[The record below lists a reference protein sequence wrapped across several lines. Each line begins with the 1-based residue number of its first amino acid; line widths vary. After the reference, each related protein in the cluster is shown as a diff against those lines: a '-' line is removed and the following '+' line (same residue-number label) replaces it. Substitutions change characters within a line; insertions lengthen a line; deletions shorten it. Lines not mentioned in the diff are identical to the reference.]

1 MPGPS
6 FRDRFFASRKVA
18 RAVTSPWS
26 IMLAGGVAAVGIL
39 AGIPIVAALPIG
51 AAAYAGRVLMAVP
64 RSTEE
69 RIDPFTVNEPWR
81 RFVQD
86 ALLAR
91 HRFDDVVRRMQ
102 PGPLQDSLSAIADR
116 VHAAVE
122 ESYRIAQRGQA
133 LDRARR
139 DIDVPAIDRGYAE
152 LGASDPNDPVTVQV
166 REALDA
172 QRATAQRLDRVM
184 SEAQS
189 RLRLLDARMDE
200 ALARAIELSAQ
211 SESSAAVG
219 TAGTL
224 GTDVDN
230 LVTEMEA
237 LRQALDETSGT
248 PGGLSA
254 PGGPP

>member
-64 RSTEE
+64 RSTEQ
-69 RIDPFTVNEPWR
+69 RI
-81 RFVQD
+81 
-86 ALLAR
+86 
-91 HRFDDVVRRMQ
+91 DDVVRRMQ

>member
-26 IMLAGGVAAVGIL
+26 ILLAGGAAAVSIV

-64 RSTEE
+64 RPTE
-69 RIDPFTVNEPWR
+69 
-81 RFVQD
+81 
-86 ALLAR
+86 
-91 HRFDDVVRRMQ
+91 
-102 PGPLQDSLSAIADR
+102 DR

-254 PGGPP
+254 PGGTP